1 MPYPAKLTPEAIQA
15 AAWALLEQGGPAA
28 LGMRPLAEALGVR
41 PSSLYRHVGSRE
53 ALLTTLAEQAASALR
68 TELTAA
74 AGLPP
79 RAALAAVAQAYWHFA
94 RTRPHAYDLLLTPVA
109 PGAPGLWT
117 PAGKALWG
125 ALLERVGALTGHP
138 DDTGHAVAYW
148 TFLHGAAALERAGL
162 YGQSGPQGGVEIG
175 LGALLDQME
184 AAGHLSS
191 RAAGAPA

>member
-79 RAALAAVAQAYWHFA
+79 A
-94 RTRPHAYDLLLTPVA
+94 RRWRPWRRPTGTLPARGPTP
-109 PGAPGLWT
+109 T
-117 PAGKALWG
+117 
-125 ALLERVGALTGHP
+125 TCC
-138 DDTGHAVAYW
+138 
-148 TFLHGAAALERAGL
+148 
-162 YGQSGPQGGVEIG
+162 
-175 LGALLDQME
+175 
-184 AAGHLSS
+184 
-191 RAAGAPA
+191 